1 MKKEGITM
9 KEKEFL
15 NKGFLTFYLTQEGLT
30 IRTINRDD
38 YISSMFPNMSMEE
51 YESITDFKF
60 NKTIY
65 SMFDGQE
72 FVDMIKKGCITSYDG
87 FISEIYVDGY
97 LSNLGIIS
105 DTFEDGEFLVSI
117 EMFEELCQD
126 YEVLVNW
133 ANK

>member
-1 MKKEGITM
+1 M

-30 IRTINRDD
+30 IRRINRDD

-51 YESITDFKF
+51 YESFTDFKF

-72 FVDMIKKGCITSYDG
+72 FVDMIKKRYITSYDG